1 MILAL
6 ALVCLLPICSCSAE
20 TWGAPVNFDSMC
32 RRETLCF
39 LDCPFGR
46 ASDARGCEICACRMP
61 DMSMFGM
68 ETAGVWCA
76 FSVLSKQRRAPL
88 NLEDFVSTGSHSQA
102 GSHIPDF
109 VPNLVPFSNGL
120 PFLAPQPELQ
130 AAPLLQPVP
139 QLLPAGDAPQLI
151 PASPQL
157 IPAGDAPQLVPAL
170 EPVPELQPALQPAP
184 QLVPARR
191 SIPSRFLK
199 TGRFS
204 LASTRPRGMAGKIVE
219 IGLIELIV
227 CQGVGYGER
236 VQYAIHQSG
245 KLKQGLNNWNR
256 ADDHPTATPMRAA
269 KTPAIGHA
277 C

>member
-61 DMSMFGM
+61 DMSMFG
-68 ETAGVWCA
+68 
-76 FSVLSKQRRAPL
+76 
-88 NLEDFVSTGSHSQA
+88 
-102 GSHIPDF
+102 
-109 VPNLVPFSNGL
+109 
-120 PFLAPQPELQ
+120 
-130 AAPLLQPVP
+130 
-139 QLLPAGDAPQLI
+139 
-151 PASPQL
+151 
-157 IPAGDAPQLVPAL
+157 DAPQLVPAL

-199 TGRFS
+199 TGNK
-204 LASTRPRGMAGKIVE
+204 A
-219 IGLIELIV
+219 
-227 CQGVGYGER
+227 
-236 VQYAIHQSG
+236 
-245 KLKQGLNNWNR
+245 
-256 ADDHPTATPMRAA
+256 
-269 KTPAIGHA
+269 
-277 C
+277 

>member
-61 DMSMFGM
+61 DMSMFG
-68 ETAGVWCA
+68 
-76 FSVLSKQRRAPL
+76 
-88 NLEDFVSTGSHSQA
+88 SHSQA

-151 PASPQL
+151 PASPEL

-199 TGRFS
+199 TGNK
-204 LASTRPRGMAGKIVE
+204 A
-219 IGLIELIV
+219 
-227 CQGVGYGER
+227 
-236 VQYAIHQSG
+236 
-245 KLKQGLNNWNR
+245 
-256 ADDHPTATPMRAA
+256 
-269 KTPAIGHA
+269 
-277 C
+277 